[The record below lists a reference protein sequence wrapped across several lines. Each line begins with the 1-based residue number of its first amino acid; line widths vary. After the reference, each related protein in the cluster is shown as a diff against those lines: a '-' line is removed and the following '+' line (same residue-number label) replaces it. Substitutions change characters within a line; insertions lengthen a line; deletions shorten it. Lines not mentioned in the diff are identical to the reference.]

1 MNLKEKTVRNGRYGF
16 LMEGFKCVGRVRV
29 LLCTCV
35 YVYVRVQVCV
45 ACTWYVT
52 LGLFLKFL
60 I

>member
-1 MNLKEKTVRNGRYGF
+1 
-16 LMEGFKCVGRVRV
+16 MEGFKCVGRVRV

-35 YVYVRVQVCV
+35 YVYACVQVCV